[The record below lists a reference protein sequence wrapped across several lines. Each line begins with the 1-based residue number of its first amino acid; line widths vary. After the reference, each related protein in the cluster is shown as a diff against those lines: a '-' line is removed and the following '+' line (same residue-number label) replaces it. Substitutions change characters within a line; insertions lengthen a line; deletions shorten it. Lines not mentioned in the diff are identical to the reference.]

1 MVCPSRC
8 LAWLPCMTRFMLTQL
23 QALLWT
29 MHAPLGSLR
38 AVALVSFVRSPCHFG
53 RYVNF
58 QGEGQTPCGC
68 NSGAA
73 MQVPLGVQGQGAA
86 SLSPS
91 AEHGPALSPPT
102 VRLSPAAS
110 TQPLLWLPPWR
121 RPRQDSGNVGQ
132 DGDGGD
138 DGGDDDGDGES
149 RTTLTSADTLLH
161 HTTAA

>member
-1 MVCPSRC
+1 
-8 LAWLPCMTRFMLTQL
+8 
-23 QALLWT
+23 
-29 MHAPLGSLR
+29 
-38 AVALVSFVRSPCHFG
+38 
-53 RYVNF
+53 
-58 QGEGQTPCGC
+58 
-68 NSGAA
+68 

-121 RPRQDSGNVGQ
+121 RPRQDSGDVGQ

-161 HTTAA
+161 HTSAARPCRSLPICVLTSLIRLWSCCVFGLLPLLCWFIVVMFQVVSSAPHCSW